1 MTRSGLSRDETIMA
15 VVMRSDVWFIEEIGM
30 CSSEYIDSLDNFYR
44 QLVPTVTTS
53 NKPFGGRMVCASGD
67 PAQLP
72 PVDGHMIWTSPA
84 MLTCF
89 KILLFEPSVRFNDK
103 QQEELVKLLEKG
115 RLTETHVARVVQIIS
130 DNCTFHETEA
140 DGNT

>member
-1 MTRSGLSRDETIMA
+1 
-15 VVMRSDVWFIEEIGM
+15 
-30 CSSEYIDSLDNFYR
+30 
-44 QLVPTVTTS
+44 
-53 NKPFGGRMVCASGD
+53 
-67 PAQLP
+67 
-72 PVDGHMIWTSPA
+72 

-89 KILLFEPSVRFNDK
+89 KILLFEHSVRFNDK

-130 DNCTFHETEA
+130 DNFTFHETEA